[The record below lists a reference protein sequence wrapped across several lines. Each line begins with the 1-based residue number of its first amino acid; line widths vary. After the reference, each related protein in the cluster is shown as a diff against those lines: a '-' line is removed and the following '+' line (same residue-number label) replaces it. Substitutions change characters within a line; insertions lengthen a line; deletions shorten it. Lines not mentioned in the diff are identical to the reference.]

1 MDDEKYDVVVIGGG
15 AAGLSGAL
23 TLARARR
30 SVLVIDAGEPRNTP
44 SAGVHGFLSRDGVAP
59 AELAALGRA
68 EVLSYGGQ
76 VRDARVDTAVRDGDG
91 FTVGIDGGTQVRAR
105 RLLVATGLVD
115 ELPDVAGVRDRW
127 GRDVLHC
134 PYCHGW
140 EVRDQPV
147 GVLSTGPLGV
157 HQAQL
162 FRQWTEDVVL
172 FVHTGPRPTDE
183 EREQFDARGIGI
195 VDGEVASLEIVDDA
209 VTGVRLRSGDVH
221 PRRAVVVGPRFTVAS
236 PVLAGLGVPVTE
248 HPMGIGSHV
257 AVDARGTTS
266 VPGVW
271 AAGNVADP
279 IAQVMGAAAA
289 GASAAGAINADLVA
303 EDVARAVE
311 ARRNPFSAAAVAG
324 RTPEQFWDDVYGQ
337 LDRMFSG
344 SSNLFLVRQASDLA
358 PGTALDLGCGEGA
371 DAIWLAVRGWWVT
384 AVDVSGTALDRAAGD
399 AREAGVAGRI
409 DWQRH
414 DLAESFPAGSFDL
427 VSAGYLHSPPGLLPR
442 EKVLR
447 AAVLAVAPGGVLLV
461 GAHFGMPSWMTD
473 PPPDLHL
480 PSPEEVVE
488 SLDLDLGEWT
498 VEPARFIEREQQGP
512 DGVLGTRTD
521 YVLTVR
527 RRAL

>member
-257 AVDARGTTS
+257 AVDARGTPCIAPERFT
-266 VPGVW
+266 PG
-271 AAGNVADP
+271 
-279 IAQVMGAAAA
+279 
-289 GASAAGAINADLVA
+289 
-303 EDVARAVE
+303 R
-311 ARRNPFSAAAVAG
+311 
-324 RTPEQFWDDVYGQ
+324 
-337 LDRMFSG
+337 
-344 SSNLFLVRQASDLA
+344 
-358 PGTALDLGCGEGA
+358 
-371 DAIWLAVRGWWVT
+371 
-384 AVDVSGTALDRAAGD
+384 
-399 AREAGVAGRI
+399 
-409 DWQRH
+409 
-414 DLAESFPAGSFDL
+414 
-427 VSAGYLHSPPGLLPR
+427 
-442 EKVLR
+442 
-447 AAVLAVAPGGVLLV
+447 
-461 GAHFGMPSWMTD
+461 
-473 PPPDLHL
+473 
-480 PSPEEVVE
+480 
-488 SLDLDLGEWT
+488 
-498 VEPARFIEREQQGP
+498 
-512 DGVLGTRTD
+512 
-521 YVLTVR
+521 
-527 RRAL
+527 